1 MLPLL
6 PFLASSH
13 DAHLQYPA
21 RGGGRG
27 AYLVPEGEVS
37 HGVLSCQGDAAEQDE
52 KQDQVGEDV
61 VVNNSMAVDTK
72 PETERKDMNLSL
84 ERTARSGKYFPPSL
98 LPAGLEDCPSEHL
111 PPAPAQPVQGSAG
124 SPH

>member
-61 VVNNSMAVDTK
+61 VVDNSMAVDTK
-72 PETERKDMNLSL
+72 PATERKDMNLSL
-84 ERTARSGKYFPPSL
+84 KEQQDLGNTSL
-98 LPAGLEDCPSEHL
+98 LLFCQQD
-111 PPAPAQPVQGSAG
+111 
-124 SPH
+124 